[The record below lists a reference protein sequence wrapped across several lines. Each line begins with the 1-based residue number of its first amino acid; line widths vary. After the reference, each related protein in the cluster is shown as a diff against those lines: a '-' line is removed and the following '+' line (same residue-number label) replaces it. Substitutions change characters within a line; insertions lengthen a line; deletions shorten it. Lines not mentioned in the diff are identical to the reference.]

1 MSDDDVRITLARM
14 EERAL
19 AVQKAVERLSVD
31 KANVADVTRL
41 SEQVKGLLA
50 KLWWLA
56 GMVIA
61 YVVSQVLGLLPGGGQ

>member
-1 MSDDDVRITLARM
+1 MSDDDVRIALARM

-19 AVQKAVERLSVD
+19 AVQKAVEKLDVD
-31 KANVADVTRL
+31 KADASEVSRL

-61 YVVSQVLGLLPGGGQ
+61 YVVSQILGLLPGGGL